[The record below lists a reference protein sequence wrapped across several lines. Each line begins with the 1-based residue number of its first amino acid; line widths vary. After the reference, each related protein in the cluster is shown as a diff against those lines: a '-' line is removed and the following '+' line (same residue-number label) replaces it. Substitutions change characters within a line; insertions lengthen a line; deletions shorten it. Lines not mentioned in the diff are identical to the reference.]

1 MKNITTS
8 NRRAFLKNAG
18 LLSAPFLI
26 PASVLATSNPPG
38 GIGPGKKTSTEA
50 PVNFIWDGF
59 FFKPEK
65 YIEKLAEINEESKI
79 EFDYY
84 GEGGPTELLEKEF
97 AKVCGKEKAIY
108 FPSGTM
114 ANQVA
119 MKMLNGNNTKVVVPE
134 NSHIFRDEAD
144 AAQSVHELRLV
155 PLGKDKPYFD
165 LQDLKS
171 AIEYSDEGFHYDS
184 GLGTIVIE
192 NPVRRVQNRY
202 VPFETIKEISKY
214 CRENNYKLHLDGAR
228 LHIASA
234 YSGVSVAE
242 YAEQFDTV
250 YISLYK
256 YLNAGGGAILCG
268 DAEFID
274 KLAHQIKIL
283 GGSILR
289 NWSDTAMALHY
300 LPGID
305 ERWKQ
310 VVQKGNLLISELN
323 KIDGMQIS
331 SLENG
336 TNSFKMELNQG
347 INPDLISEYLY
358 DKNMIWAARIRDAG
372 GYFFVVNES
381 LLSVDI
387 AEVTQAWKTAIE
399 QTSK

>member
-1 MKNITTS
+1 MKTIKQN
-8 NRRAFLKNAG
+8 NRRDFLKKAG
-18 LLSAPFLI
+18 LLSTPFLI
-26 PASVLATSNPPG
+26 PASVFAASNPTFRV
-38 GIGPGKKTSTEA
+38 GKEKKKSNEI
-50 PVNFIWDGF
+50 PVNFIWEGLYLPPD
-59 FFKPEK
+59 K
-65 YIEKLAEINEESKI
+65 YIEKLVEINEENPI

-84 GEGGPTELLEKEF
+84 GIGGPTELLEQEF

-119 MKMLNGNNTKVVVPE
+119 MKILNEDKTKVVVPE
-134 NSHIFRDEAD
+134 NSHIFRDESD
-144 AAQSVHELRLV
+144 AAQSVHELRLI

-165 LQDLKS
+165 LQELKS
-171 AIEYSDEGFHYDS
+171 AIDYSDTGFHYDS

-202 VPFETIKEISKY
+202 VPFETIKEISEY
-214 CRENNYKLHLDGAR
+214 CRENGYKLHLDGAR

-242 YAEQFDTV
+242 YASQFDTV

-256 YLNAGGGAILCG
+256 YLNAGGGAMLCG
-268 DAEFID
+268 DTELID
-274 KLAHQIKIL
+274 KMAHQIKIL

-289 NWSDTAMALHY
+289 NWSNTAMALHY

-310 VVQKGNLLISELN
+310 VILKGNQLITELN
-323 KIDGMQIS
+323 KINGLQIS

-336 TNSFKMELNQG
+336 TNSYKMELN
-347 INPDLISEYLY
+347 PDIDSKVISDYLFEN
-358 DKNMIWAARIRDAG
+358 NMIWAARIMDDRG
-372 GYFFVVNES
+372 IPFCRQRKSTFCG
-381 LLSVDI
+381 
-387 AEVTQAWKTAIE
+387 
-399 QTSK
+399 